1 MTDNRYAAAGW
12 AAILS
17 AVGSLAMLGLSFAFD
32 FAKLAPGRGPRMPVP
47 WSSDQLALV
56 VAVDAISWILGIY
69 ALVRFRDLLRERYG
83 FHGVDRLIWVVVAA
97 GLLAGIASHAQR
109 YTMSQGAFSLPLMLV
124 VGIVLGVAVFVG
136 MHTANQSVLFAFY
149 KTIDR
154 IAGTGQT
161 TILFVSHHIEET
173 PDCITH
179 YLILVRE
186 GNQPSRAIVS
196 DAPAQHRTAFNNH
209 STGFYHGITTRK

>member
-124 VGIVLGVAVFVG
+124 VGIVLGVLNGVIGIVFATRLLRVNGSLNGYKKPLAYVYLAGSICFLLVIPSLVG
-136 MHTANQSVLFAFY
+136 VVLLVAWSILLGLAFF
-149 KTIDR
+149 R
-154 IAGTGQT
+154 G
-161 TILFVSHHIEET
+161 EE
-173 PDCITH
+173 
-179 YLILVRE
+179 LEELEV
-186 GNQPSRAIVS
+186 V
-196 DAPAQHRTAFNNH
+196 
-209 STGFYHGITTRK
+209 